1 MSLSTAAFMGVLLQ
15 RKPELSV
22 NLENFKKILCY
33 KIEVCVGKT
42 DLEFLTATS
51 FVCDLALVLLLCSG
65 I

>member
-1 MSLSTAAFMGVLLQ
+1 MGVLLQ